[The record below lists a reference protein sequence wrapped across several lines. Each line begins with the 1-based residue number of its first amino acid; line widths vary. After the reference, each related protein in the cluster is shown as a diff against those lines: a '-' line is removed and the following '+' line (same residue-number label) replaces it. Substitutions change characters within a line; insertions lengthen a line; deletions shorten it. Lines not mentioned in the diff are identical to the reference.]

1 MQLAAPRN
9 VTRRAIRDTQ
19 GDRVFALANN
29 ALLTGLMLLVLYP
42 LVYVV
47 SASFSDPIA
56 VSSGRVW
63 LLPIEP
69 TLVGYEA
76 ILKNKLLVTG
86 FANSAFYT
94 IAGTAISVLLTILAA
109 YPLSRIELPGRR
121 FLTFAF
127 YFTMLFSGGMIA
139 TYIVVKQLG
148 MVNTRL
154 AMLLPNALSIFN
166 LLVMR
171 TYFQHNIPPELH
183 EAAQLDGCS
192 EFTYLRRIVLPLSK
206 PIIVV
211 VALFYAVDQWN
222 TFFTALVYLHDR
234 ALWPLQLVLREVV
247 IQNKIDPTMLTG
259 LDPLQLAI
267 RSQLSQVLKF
277 SLIVV
282 AALPMLIAYPFVQRH
297 FVKGVLLGSVK
308 G

>member
-9 VTRRAIRDTQ
+9 VTRRAIRDTRS
-19 GDRVFALANN
+19 DRVFALANN

-94 IAGTAISVLLTILAA
+94 IAGTAISVVLTILAA
-109 YPLSRIELPGRR
+109 YPLSRVELPGRR

-139 TYIVVKQLG
+139 TYIVVRQLG

-171 TYFQHNIPPELH
+171 TYFQHNIPAELH

-206 PIIVV
+206 PIVVV

-222 TFFTALVYLHDR
+222 TYFTALVYLHDR